1 MRRWRSTPSNM
12 SGTGDQGL
20 VQLVTRGEVT
30 RARMKLRYS
39 GFLRSRE
46 IVNTRDPDTGR
57 TLAHLAVMRGDV
69 EMVTMLVNKGA
80 RLDMVDSEGRTAL
93 HHAASLGDRQ
103 ILELLLS
110 GDGAQLVNIKTKD
123 KSSQTALHLAIKAGH
138 VEVVTSLLE
147 AGARTDL
154 GDCQG
159 WPSLHLAV
167 VRGEADCVVAL
178 LHHGAEV
185 SALTRGWAPLH
196 LAVVTGREDIVS
208 LLVNRGADT
217 EQLNSEGRTALDIA
231 RAGPGSER
239 MAAVILERE
248 FRAGAVNLPTPPP
261 TPGSERKLGTL
272 ERWRMELQEEIDRE
286 SEEEEEGEGMSVGD
300 CQETVI
306 GVENDNKVKEMMT
319 NDITED
325 IKVNDGEH
333 YDVLRNVLLQQLDN
347 VKEKQR
353 DNIRSDIG
361 IRKKTFNQAIERI
374 SKRAQVVLHEITQ
387 LRLSVPETQESI
399 KLQFDAL
406 KDDIL
411 NISRQLDVTKTETG
425 IITELLNRNNDRLR
439 CQRNH
444 PKLKVIQKLAE
455 LHEREMRELKELKMI
470 KLKSME
476 QCEKDCEKRV
486 ERIDNKIQVL
496 ENELKNL
503 AKDKV
508 KRTNQHS
515 LELLGL
521 EEDLKRLESSIVVEE
536 GMGQYSCPVCF
547 GILKPSGKVFQCQE
561 GHILC
566 GECHQPSDSRVTCLQ
581 CPSGARVKISRNRA
595 FEAFI
600 KSFNDKPTSDK

>member
-1 MRRWRSTPSNM
+1 M
-12 SGTGDQGL
+12 SGTGDMSL
-20 VQLVTRGEVT
+20 VHLVTRGEVT
-30 RARMKLRYS
+30 KVRQRLRYS
-39 GFLRSRE
+39 GFLKSRE
-46 IVNTRDPDTGR
+46 IVNTRDPETGR
-57 TLAHLAVMRGDV
+57 TLAHLAAMRGDMD
-69 EMVTMLVNKGA
+69 MVSMLVSKGA
-80 RLDMVDSEGRTAL
+80 RLNMVDSEGRTAL
-93 HHAASLGDRQ
+93 HDAASLGDREMV
-103 ILELLLS
+103 ELLLS
-110 GDGAQLVNIKTKD
+110 EDDAKLIDIKA
-123 KSSQTALHLAIKAGH
+123 KSKTQQTPLHLAIKAGH
-138 VEVVTSLLE
+138 VEVVISLLE

-154 GDCQG
+154 SDSQG
-159 WPSLHLAV
+159 WPGLHLAV
-167 VRGEADCVVAL
+167 VRGEADCVMAL
-178 LHHGAEV
+178 LHHEAEV
-185 SALTRGWAPLH
+185 SFLTRGWAPLH

-217 EQLNSEGRTALDIA
+217 EQRNSEGRTALDIA
-231 RAGPGSER
+231 RAGTGRER
-239 MAAVILERE
+239 IAAVILERE
-248 FRAGAVNLPTPPP
+248 FRAGAVSLPTPPP

-272 ERWRMELQEEIDRE
+272 ERWRMELQEEMERE
-286 SEEEEEGEGMSVGD
+286 SEEEGEEEGMTVSD

-306 GVENDNKVKEMMT
+306 GSDNGHRTKEMMT

-325 IKVNDGEH
+325 INAKDDEN
-333 YDVLRNVLLQQLDN
+333 YDVLRNVLMQQLES

-353 DNIRSDIG
+353 GKIRSDIEIG
-361 IRKKTFNQAIERI
+361 KKLFNHAIERI

-411 NISRQLDVTKTETG
+411 NISRQLEVTKKETG
-425 IITELLNRNNDRLR
+425 MITELLNRNNDRSR
-439 CQRNH
+439 CHRNH
-444 PKLKVIQKLAE
+444 PKLKVIHKLAE

-476 QCEKDCEKRV
+476 QCEKDCEKKV
-486 ERIDNKIQVL
+486 KRIDNKIRVL

-536 GMGQYSCPVCF
+536 GLGHYSCPVCF
-547 GILKPSGKVFQCQE
+547 GILKPAGKVFQCQE

-566 GECHQPSDSRVTCLQ
+566 GECNVPNETSGTCLQ
-581 CPSGARVKISRNRA
+581 CPAGARVRLSRNRA
-595 FEAFI
+595 LEAFI
-600 KSFNDKPTSDK
+600 KSFNAKPSSDI

>member
-1 MRRWRSTPSNM
+1 MRRWRSTPSIM
-12 SGTGDQGL
+12 SGNPSL
-20 VQLVTRGEVT
+20 VQLVNRGEVSMV
-30 RARMKLRYS
+30 RQRLRYS
-39 GFLRSRE
+39 GILRSRE
-46 IVNTRDPDTGR
+46 IVNTRDPETQR
-57 TLAHLAVMRGDV
+57 TLAHLAVVRGDT
-69 EMVTMLVNKGA
+69 EMVTMLVRKGA
-80 RLDMVDSEGRTAL
+80 RLEMVDREGWTAL
-93 HHAASLGDRQ
+93 HHAASLGDREMV
-103 ILELLLS
+103 ELLLS
-110 GDGAQLVNIKTKD
+110 GDGAQLVDVKTKD

-154 GDCQG
+154 GDAQG
-159 WPSLHLAV
+159 WPGLHLAV

-185 SALTRGWAPLH
+185 SAEVRGWAPLH

-217 EQLNSEGRTALDIA
+217 GQVNSEGRTALDIA

-248 FRAGAVNLPTPPP
+248 FRAGSVSLPTPPP

-272 ERWRMELQEEIDRE
+272 ERWRMELQEEIERE
-286 SEEEEEGEGMSVGD
+286 SEEEDEVEERMTVSD
-300 CQETVI
+300 CQEDVI
-306 GVENDNKVKEMMT
+306 GEDNDHKEMMT

-325 IKVNDGEH
+325 ISVNDVVN

-353 DNIRSDIG
+353 DKIRSDIE

-439 CQRNH
+439 CQRN
-444 PKLKVIQKLAE
+444 PTKLKVIQKLVE

-503 AKDKV
+503 AKDRV
-508 KRTNQHS
+508 KRANQHS

-521 EEDLKRLESSIVVEE
+521 EEDLKRLESAIVVEE

-561 GHILC
+561 GHIVC
-566 GECHQPSDSRVTCLQ
+566 GECHPPRDSRVTCLQ
-581 CPSGARVKISRNRA
+581 CPSGTRARISRNRA
-595 FEAFI
+595 FEAFV
-600 KSFNDKPTSDK
+600 KSFNDKPTASDK